1 MVGETPRVVYRGKA
15 GNNSWARYFVRR
27 TMKLN
32 SSNLVS
38 IIGKVGSGKT
48 WSGISIC
55 EIMSKMDGVP
65 FTIEHIVFSLTELM
79 ELINSGKLI
88 RGSKII
94 FDEPQASISSKD
106 FMSQANKV
114 FNLLVSTFRH
124 RNFSLFFCCPFETLL
139 DKSTRKLFTAR
150 INTAG
155 IDSNHKLCRL
165 LPRFIEYVDFREEP
179 YRKKL
184 MVCYKEKPEDKEYSS
199 FKLDYWD
206 VGEPS
211 KELIEQYEAKKLRFT
226 SNLNLNIQARLQK
239 YDEAG
244 KSMTSENKGK
254 ADTRK
259 PLTPTQ
265 EKTMKVVCNMTLT
278 EASKILGV
286 SIASVSKNKASAMKK
301 GYRLEEFK
309 QNVEQ

>member
-1 MVGETPRVVYRGKA
+1 
-15 GNNSWARYFVRR
+15 
-27 TMKLN
+27 
-32 SSNLVS
+32 
-38 IIGKVGSGKT
+38 
-48 WSGISIC
+48 
-55 EIMSKMDGVP
+55 MSELDKVP
-65 FTIEHIVFSLTELM
+65 FAIEHIVFSLTELM
-79 ELINSGKLI
+79 ELINSGKLV
-88 RGSKII
+88 RGSKVI
-94 FDEPQASISSKD
+94 FDEPQCSISSKD
-106 FMSQANKV
+106 FQSEANKV

-124 RNFSLFFCCPFETLL
+124 RNISLFFATPFETLL

-150 INTAG
+150 IQTAG

-179 YRKKL
+179 YRKKML
-184 MVCYKEKPEDKEYSS
+184 VCFKEKPEDKEYSS

-206 VGEPS
+206 VGEASP
-211 KELIEQYEAKKLRFT
+211 KLIEQYEAKKLAFT
-226 SNLNLNIQARLQK
+226 SNLNKNIQARLQK

-244 KSMTSENKGK
+244 KSMTSKNELK
-254 ADTRK
+254 ADIRK

-265 EKTMKVVCNMTLT
+265 EKTMKIVCDKTLT

-309 QNVEQ
+309 QNVE